1 MLHFPRSKA
10 WWSLLLGILVL
21 YLGLAT
27 GRALGTQPWNDEAWY
42 TSPSLSLIKNG
53 TTATPLLE
61 PVGHFW
67 KGIDQRTYWVVP
79 LMFYEQVPWFEI
91 FGFSLFSA
99 RLHAMAWGLVTL
111 LSWGW
116 IVHKLTGDRIMAFVT
131 MAAFA
136 CDYQFVSQ
144 TALARMDSMAL
155 GLASLAVLLYLWLR
169 EAHFAWAVFAAQLAV
184 VACGLTHPTA
194 GVPAFVALA
203 FLILYLDRRRLGW
216 KSIALAVVPYLLGV
230 AFWGWYISFAPDLF
244 RAQFFGNVGDI
255 DRLGGFSHPFQA
267 IVREFGRYAGMA
279 GFQAGMQHLYRI
291 KLSVILVYFLSV
303 GCLFARRETRENRG
317 IRTLLWLWTA
327 YFLTMTFYDNTK
339 EVKYAIHIVALFDA
353 VVAVWVVSWWRKGG
367 VDRMLSAAA
376 SVVFVSVGVGG
387 LLYTSLV
394 QRDYE
399 KVYLPAALFLKHKA
413 QPADL
418 ILAGSELGF
427 ALGFDRNIVDDNSFT
442 YVTHKE
448 PVFIAMSNNYKEFL
462 RSYRAKGLPVS
473 RYFDRLLAEKYVR
486 VYSNHGYDIFE
497 ERSTLNARKR
507 R

>member
-10 WWSLLLGILVL
+10 WWFTFLGILIL

-27 GRALGTQPWNDEAWY
+27 GRALTTQPWNDEAWY

-91 FGFSLFSA
+91 FGFSLLSA
-99 RLHAMAWGLVTL
+99 RLHAMAWGLIAL
-111 LSWGW
+111 FSWGW
-116 IVHKLTGDRIMAFVT
+116 IVHKLTADRAMAFAT
-131 MAAFA
+131 MAALA

-169 EAHFAWAVFAAQLAV
+169 EAHFGWAIFTAQLAV

-194 GVPAFVALA
+194 GVPAFIALA

-216 KSIALAVVPYLLGV
+216 KSVALAIVPYLLGV

-255 DRLGGFSHPFQA
+255 DRLGGFSHPFRA
-267 IVREFGRYAGMA
+267 MARELGRYAGMA
-279 GFQAGMQHLYRI
+279 GFQTGMQHLYRI
-291 KLSVILVYFLSV
+291 KLGVILVYFLAV
-303 GCLFARRETRENRG
+303 ACLFARKETRQHAG
-317 IRTLLWLWTA
+317 IRTLLWLWTV
-327 YFLTMTFYDNTK
+327 YFLSMTFYDNTK

-367 VDRMLSAAA
+367 VDRMLSAAGA
-376 SVVFVSVGVGG
+376 AVFVSIGVGG
-387 LLYTSLV
+387 LLYTSLI

-399 KVYLPAALFLKHKA
+399 KIYLPAALFLEHTA
-413 QPADL
+413 QPGDL
-418 ILAGSELGF
+418 ILGGSELGF
-427 ALGFDRNIVDDNSFT
+427 ALGFDSNIVDDNSFT
-442 YVTHKE
+442 YVTHKA

-462 RSYRAKGLPVS
+462 RGYRAKALPMS
-473 RYFDRLLAEKYVR
+473 SYFDRLLAEKYVR
-486 VYSNHGYDIFE
+486 VYSNRGYDIFE
-497 ERSTLNARKR
+497 ERTKVKAREQP
-507 R
+507 